1 MVTVRASIS
10 TSPPCLDYVSPV
22 CLPFSEMMTSSLD
35 SDPEVAGWGAVDPL
49 ARRFSDVLQYVIV
62 PLADKEDCVEIYKV
76 VGKNLDLLI
85 YSNVLFSHPD
95 AESKTR

>member
-1 MVTVRASIS
+1 
-10 TSPPCLDYVSPV
+10 
-22 CLPFSEMMTSSLD
+22 MMTSSLD

-76 VGKNLDLLI
+76 VEKNLDLLI
-85 YSNVLFSHPD
+85 YANILFSHPD

>member
-1 MVTVRASIS
+1 MVTVRASLS
-10 TSPPCLDYVSPV
+10 TSPSCLDYVSPV

-76 VGKNLDLLI
+76 VGKNLGLLT